1 MYVSD
6 GGHRAIAVDRI
17 ALGDDVVDVK
27 AVLDE
32 NDQEWRALNGEWEE
46 NETIQLFSCGDVRK
60 NPETTIKIV
69 KNGEDL
75 GVSIWYSSY
84 SRKNG
89 LEIFMWLPCL

>member
-32 NDQEWRALNGEWEE
+32 NDQGRNDCWCKR
-46 NETIQLFSCGDVRK
+46 
-60 NPETTIKIV
+60 
-69 KNGEDL
+69 KNGE
-75 GVSIWYSSY
+75 
-84 SRKNG
+84 R
-89 LEIFMWLPCL
+89 